1 MVNLSLFRTRKQ
13 AHEAAETDAV
23 NQAGGRAYAMT
34 DQHALAQFAATGC
47 LSRTYYASDKQ
58 QLDQVRG
65 LAAKVDAA
73 FLAKTAVY
81 AREQGF
87 MKDMPALLLAELAS
101 RDGAL
106 LEKVFDRVCDNGKML
121 RNFVQI
127 MRSGTTGRRSL
138 GSRPKRLV
146 QRWLDQRSDAQ
157 VFAAS
162 VGNDPSLADVLKMV
176 HPKPATASRRALYGY
191 MIGRPYDVAALPACA
206 QAYEDFKAGR
216 TKEVPDVPFQM
227 LTSLPL
233 DSKGWRAIA
242 ARGGW
247 QMIRMNLNTF
257 LRHGVFEDAALTR
270 KLAEKLASPA
280 EVRKAKV
287 FPYQLMVAHA
297 QADAKVPRVIKD
309 ALHDAMEAAIE
320 NVPEIAGK
328 VVVMPDVS
336 GSMHSPVTGARPG
349 QTTAVRCVDVA
360 ALIAAAFLR
369 KNHSAEVMPFHTRVL
384 KSPVEAR
391 DSVMTNAKRLASLPS
406 GGTDCSAP
414 LRELVR
420 RKAKGDLFV
429 FVSDNESWIDPK
441 GYGGRGTAVMQAW
454 EQLKAINRQARL
466 VCIDLQPN
474 KTVQAPDR
482 EDILNIGGFSDN
494 VFELVAV
501 FARGGLTGRHW
512 ARVIEA
518 LTV

>member
-1 MVNLSLFRTRKQ
+1 MVNLSLFWTRKR
-13 AHEAAETDAV
+13 AIADADDI
-23 NQAGGRAYAMT
+23 NEAGGRAYAMS
-34 DQHALAQFAATGC
+34 DQHALAQYAATGC
-47 LSRTYYASDKQ
+47 LSRTFYATDKD
-58 QLDQVRG
+58 QLDKVRE

-101 RDGAL
+101 RDGVL
-106 LEKVFDRVCDNGKML
+106 LERVFDRVCDNGKML

-127 MRSGTTGRRSL
+127 VRSGATGRRSL

-157 VFAAS
+157 IFAAS

-191 MIGRPYDVAALPACA
+191 LLGRPYDVAALPACA

-216 TKEVPDVPFQM
+216 TTEVPDVPFQM
-227 LTSLPL
+227 LTSLTL
-233 DSKGWRAIA
+233 DSKGWRSIA

-257 LRHGVFEDAALTR
+257 LRHGVFDDIALT
-270 KLAEKLASPA
+270 KKIAAKLASA
-280 EVRKAKV
+280 TEVRKAKV

-297 QADAKVPRVIKD
+297 QAEREVPRMIKE

-328 VVVMPDVS
+328 VYVMPDVS

-360 ALIAAAFLR
+360 ALVAAAFLR
-369 KNHSAEVMPFHTRVL
+369 KNRHAEVLPFHTKVL
-384 KSPVEAR
+384 DCPITAR
-391 DSVMTNAKRLASLPS
+391 DSVLTNAQRLASLPS

-429 FVSDNESWIDPK
+429 FVSDNESWINPA

-454 EQLKAINRQARL
+454 ETLKKTNPKARL

-474 KTVQAPDR
+474 RTVQAPDR
-482 EDILNIGGFSDN
+482 EDILNVGGFSDN
-494 VFELVAV
+494 VFELVAA
-501 FARGGLTGRHW
+501 FARGGLAGQHW

-518 LTV
+518 ITV

>member
-1 MVNLSLFRTRKQ
+1 MVSLKLFSTRKR
-13 AHEAAETDAV
+13 ASDDADAV
-23 NQAGGRAYAMT
+23 NEAGGRAYAMS
-34 DQHALAQFAATGC
+34 DRHMLAQYAATGC
-47 LSRTYYASDKQ
+47 LSRTFYAIDKD
-58 QLDQVRG
+58 QLDQVRA
-65 LAAKVDAA
+65 LAGKVDAEFIA
-73 FLAKTAVY
+73 RTAVY

-127 MRSGTTGRRSL
+127 VRSGATGRRSL

-146 QRWLDQRSDAQ
+146 QRWLDAHSDKQ
-157 VFAAS
+157 LFAAS

-191 MIGRPYDVAALPACA
+191 LIGRPYDVAALPACA
-206 QAYEDFKAGR
+206 RAYEDFKAGR
-216 TKEVPDVPFQM
+216 TEEVPDVPFQM
-227 LTSLPL
+227 LTSLNL

-257 LRHGVFEDAALTR
+257 LRHGVFDDAALTR
-270 KLAEKLASPA
+270 KLAARLASPD
-280 EVRKAKV
+280 EVRKARV

-297 QADAKVPRVIKD
+297 QAEREVPRVIKK
-309 ALHDAMEAAIE
+309 ALHDAMEAAIQ

-328 VVVMPDVS
+328 VYVMPDVS

-360 ALIAAAFLR
+360 ALVAAAFLR
-369 KNHSAEVMPFHTRVL
+369 KNHSAEVLPFHTKVL
-384 KSPVEAR
+384 KSPVEPR
-391 DSVMTNAKRLASLPS
+391 DSVLTNAQRLASLPS
-406 GGTDCSAP
+406 GGTDCSVP

-420 RKAKGDLFV
+420 RKARGDLFV
-429 FVSDNESWIDPK
+429 FVSDNESWVDPK
-441 GYGGRGTAVMQAW
+441 GWGGRGTAMLHAW
-454 EQLKAINRQARL
+454 EELKKTNPKARL

-474 KTVQAPDR
+474 RTLQAPDR
-482 EDILNIGGFSDN
+482 EDILNVGGFSDH
-494 VFELVAV
+494 VFELVAA
-501 FARGGLTGRHW
+501 FARGGLAGQHW

-518 LTV
+518 IQL